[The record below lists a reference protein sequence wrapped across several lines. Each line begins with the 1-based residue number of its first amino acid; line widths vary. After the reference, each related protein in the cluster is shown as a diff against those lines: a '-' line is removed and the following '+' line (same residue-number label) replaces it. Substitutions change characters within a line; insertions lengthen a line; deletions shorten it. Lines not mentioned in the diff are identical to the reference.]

1 MAGDLLRDEVK
12 KGSEA
17 GRRIAEMIKEGKI
30 VPTQARP
37 TNPDPNPD
45 PGPNEPNPNPNPQP
59 QPPTPNPY
67 PDQVTIDLFK
77 EAISSTPGP
86 YLIEG
91 FPRTLESLTT

>member
-1 MAGDLLRDEVK
+1 MTLTLTLTLTLAQM
-12 KGSEA
+12 S
-17 GRRIAEMIKEGKI
+17 
-30 VPTQARP
+30 PTP
-37 TNPDPNPD
+37 T
-45 PGPNEPNPNPNPQP
+45 PNPN
-59 QPPTPNPY
+59 NPY